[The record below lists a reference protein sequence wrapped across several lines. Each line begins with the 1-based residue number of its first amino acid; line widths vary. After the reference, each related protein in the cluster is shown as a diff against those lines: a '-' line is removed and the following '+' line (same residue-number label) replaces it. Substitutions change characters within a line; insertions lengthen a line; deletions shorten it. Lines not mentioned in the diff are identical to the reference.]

1 MANNAYNDPTYKRH
15 RQEILQGDPMCHL
28 CGKAG
33 ADTADH
39 IIPLF
44 QGGTNDLDNLR
55 PAHRTC
61 NSAKGSRDKAKA
73 DQQRNA
79 ARNQKITTQGPKL
92 FFDTK
97 SSTPTPFSSL
107 SESELAGTGG
117 NRRELAGSVPVASD
131 LPRLATPVP
140 KGLSYGPQVVDWAD
154 RILGKRLMAWQRHA
168 LNVALTVDD
177 DGRFV
182 SSKVLVSVGRQ
193 NGKTTLMEAL
203 IGWLLT
209 EFPKIEGR
217 KISILSTAHELDL
230 AVESFLELADIL
242 KDGFGAKVTY
252 AYGRNQVVMA
262 DGSIWKVKASTG
274 KKHGGTWDFI
284 LGDELWSLSEAAVFG
299 ALLPSQI
306 AVPNPLS
313 VWLSTA
319 GDESSAAFLRFREQG
334 LNSIDKDVVGDL
346 AFMEW
351 SVPNGVG
358 MDDRYWGYAN
368 PALGTTITLK
378 ALHAAA
384 EAPDKI
390 QFMRA
395 HLNQWVSAAGSWL
408 APNLWAELETT
419 DPVPVGGVLAVDSS
433 VDDAR
438 FIGVRAVP
446 DGDRIH
452 LKVEFVVDTETKL
465 WTEVETLMA
474 DPALVLALTPTL
486 EIHCPKNLNRRYS
499 VWGYGELLKFTA
511 LVRGMIYEKRVNHHG
526 ETVLAE
532 HMNRAVMA
540 KTVQGAALSSQKSAG
555 PIELARASVIAVA
568 LASKPKDNGKPFI
581 VVSNR

>member
-1 MANNAYNDPTYKRH
+1 
-15 RQEILQGDPMCHL
+15 
-28 CGKAG
+28 
-33 ADTADH
+33 
-39 IIPLF
+39 
-44 QGGTNDLDNLR
+44 
-55 PAHRTC
+55 
-61 NSAKGSRDKAKA
+61 
-73 DQQRNA
+73 
-79 ARNQKITTQGPKL
+79 
-92 FFDTK
+92 
-97 SSTPTPFSSL
+97 
-107 SESELAGTGG
+107 
-117 NRRELAGSVPVASD
+117 
-131 LPRLATPVP
+131 LATPVV
-140 KGLSYGPQVVDWAD
+140 GGFSYGPQVADFAD
-154 RILGKRLMAWQRHA
+154 RILGKRLMGWQRHA
-168 LNVALTVDD
+168 LDVALTVDES
-177 DGRFV
+177 GRFV
-182 SSKVLVSVGRQ
+182 SSKVLISVGRQ
-193 NGKTTLMEAL
+193 NGKTTVMESL

-230 AVESFLELADIL
+230 AVDSFLELADVL

-252 AYGRNQVVMA
+252 AYGRNQVIMP
-262 DGSIWKVKASTG
+262 DGSLWKVKASTG
-274 KKHGGTWDFI
+274 KKHGGTWDVI
-284 LGDELWSLSEAAVFG
+284 LGDELWCLSEAAVFG

-319 GDESSAAFLRFREQG
+319 GDESSSAFLRFREQG
-334 LNSIDKDVVGDL
+334 LGNIDKGTVGDL

-351 SVPNGVG
+351 SVPTGVDPMDQQFWG
-358 MDDRYWGYAN
+358 MAN
-368 PALGTTITLK
+368 PALGTTITLA
-378 ALHAAA
+378 ALKAAA

-408 APNLWAELETT
+408 APNLWAELETA
-419 DPVPVGGVLAVDSS
+419 DPIPDGGVLAIDSS

-438 FIGVRAVP
+438 FIGVRGVA
-446 DGDRIH
+446 DGNRIH

-465 WTEVETLMA
+465 WQEVERLMA
-474 DPALVLALTPTL
+474 DPALLLALTPSL
-486 EIHCPKNLNRRYS
+486 EIHCPKVLNRRYS
-499 VWGYGELLKFTA
+499 VWGYGELLKFTT

-568 LASKPKDNGKPFI
+568 LASKPVDKGKPFI
-581 VVSNR
+581 VVGNR